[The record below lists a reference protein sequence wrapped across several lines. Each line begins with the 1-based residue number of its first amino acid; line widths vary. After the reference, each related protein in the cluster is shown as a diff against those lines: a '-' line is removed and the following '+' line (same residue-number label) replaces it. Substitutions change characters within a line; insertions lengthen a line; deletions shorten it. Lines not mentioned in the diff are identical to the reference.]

1 MLDEALV
8 YWERYPRVA
17 EHKTGRAWLQIQANL
32 MLAPNTIDAY
42 GRGLEEYLCFSL
54 NMGVGIET
62 VAKDHVAR
70 YVHFLA
76 KKPHP
81 PKKNARHIGARVG
94 LSNGTIQL
102 RLTVI
107 RLYYDYLIEEG
118 VRKHHPVGRGR
129 YTPGKSIGGAKQR
142 GLIPRYKRMPPIPTE
157 TEWQRIIHV
166 MAGESLR
173 NRVMFAL
180 AYDAALRREELCSLD
195 LRDLDAAHRMIRV
208 RAEITK
214 NRHERTIPYSA
225 VSSRLLVDYIHHRRR
240 LSRAQGKLF
249 LSESRR
255 NNTQPISIWTWSKVI
270 RAVALRAQAPQFTT
284 HSLRHLCLTDLAR
297 AGWDIHEI
305 ASFAGHRNTDTTLQ
319 YIHLSGRDLADKLS
333 RATDSLHERRIR
345 FMETVLH
352 GQTEI

>member
-17 EHKTGRAWLQIQANL
+17 AHNTGRAWLQIQANL

-42 GRGLEEYLCFSL
+42 ARGLEQYLSFSL
-54 NMGVGIET
+54 ENGIQVET
-62 VAKDHVAR
+62 VSKDHVAR

-76 KKPHP
+76 KKPQP
-81 PKKNARHIGARVG
+81 DGKRFRSIGSRVG

-118 VRKHHPVGRGR
+118 VRQQHPVGRGQ
-129 YTPGKSIGGAKQR
+129 YTPGKRINAATHR
-142 GLIPRYKRMPPIPTE
+142 GLIPRYKTLPKIPTE
-157 TEWQRIIHV
+157 AEWQRIICV
-166 MAGESLR
+166 MAEEPLR

-195 LRDLDAAHRMIRV
+195 LRDLDPAHRIMRIRP
-208 RAEITK
+208 EITK
-214 NRHERTIPYSA
+214 NRLERSIPYSE
-225 VSSRLLVDYIHHRRR
+225 VSSRLLVSYVHQRRKV
-240 LSRAQGKLF
+240 SRVQGKLF

-255 NNTQPISIWTWSKVI
+255 NRTEPLSIWTWSKVI
-270 RAVALRAQAPQFTT
+270 KAVATRAGVSDFTT
-284 HSLRHLCLTDLAR
+284 HTLRHLCLTDLAR

-305 ASFAGHRNTDTTLQ
+305 ATFAGHRNTDTTLQ
-319 YIHLSGRDLADKLS
+319 YIHLSGRDLAEKLAKAS
-333 RATDSLHERRIR
+333 DSLHERRLS
-345 FMETVLH
+345 FMATVLH
-352 GQTEI
+352 EKTEQ